1 MIRRP
6 PRSTR
11 TDTLFPYTTLFRS
24 LLLDA
29 PQYGLSEPEEL
40 QSPADHFRRVRGT
53 VAFGDRILP
62 AVQKLQPRRLP
73 LAPQAPQ
80 TSCDAQ
86 SEERREGKECV
97 GTCRSRWTPYHYKTK
112 AKHKQQRPTRAPTR
126 PSGIYR

>member
-1 MIRRP
+1 MRDVARRL
-6 PRSTR
+6 RRCGEQQRLCLARYRALSCHAR
-11 TDTLFPYTTLFRS
+11 RYVADVG

-80 TSCDAQ
+80 TSCDAKRRLTRQ
-86 SEERREGKECV
+86 SSIE
-97 GTCRSRWTPYHYKTK
+97 K
-112 AKHKQQRPTRAPTR
+112 AADSSKIGRAHVV
-126 PSGIYR
+126 

>member
-80 TSCDAQ
+80 TSCDAKRRLTRQ
-86 SEERREGKECV
+86 SSIEKAADSSKREPGRADERRGGKAW
-97 GTCRSRWTPYHYKTK
+97 GRTGR
-112 AKHKQQRPTRAPTR
+112 
-126 PSGIYR
+126 